1 MKRFI
6 ASVMMVC
13 WCSALAA
20 DEIRLRADDWF
31 PVNGAPGAAEPGFG
45 IEALQQIWGAAGHT
59 LDYQLMSWS
68 RSLDA
73 VRADNADCVIGAY
86 RDDAPDLRFPAEP
99 LGREGVGVYV
109 RAADDWQYR
118 GPESLA
124 RRSVAIINEYSYG
137 PQLDAWIADSR
148 NATRLQMAYGAE
160 ALEGNVRKLL
170 AGRVDVVFEAPMV
183 MTTTLKR
190 LDLDRFVRL
199 AGEGKAPAPFYIACS
214 ATNPRVPQWLSQFD
228 EGVQRMRASGEWQAL
243 LARYGLDGL

>member
-1 MKRFI
+1 MKRVLVTI
-6 ASVMMVC
+6 GIVWLSGT
-13 WCSALAA
+13 LLA

-45 IEALQQIWGAAGHT
+45 IEALELIWGAAGHT

-73 VRADNADCVIGAY
+73 VRANNADCVIGAY

-99 LGREGVGVYV
+99 LGLEGVGVYV
-109 RAADDWQYR
+109 RAADEWQYA
-118 GPESLA
+118 GPDSLA
-124 RRSVAIINEYSYG
+124 RRTVAIVNEYSYG
-137 PQLDAWIADSR
+137 PQLDAWIGDAR
-148 NATRLQMAYGAE
+148 NATRIQMAYGAE

-170 AGRVDVVFEAPMV
+170 AGRVDVVLEAPMV

-190 LDLDRFVRL
+190 LGLERFVRL

-214 ATNPRVPQWLSQFD
+214 STNPKAPEWLRLFD
-228 EGVQRMRASGEWQAL
+228 EGIRRMQASGEWQAL
-243 LARYGLDGL
+243 LGRYGLDG